1 MQIEVRRFATRAE
14 FDAALADRLE
24 QAIRASAAHS
34 GGGPFPGGFP
44 GTRTTR
50 DGGSQRSPPLAVA
63 GLREVIMLSGGHTPL
78 PAYREVARRRPEHGD
93 GLTLVYSD
101 DRYVPADSEA
111 SNYHSTRPLLDALDL
126 PVSQVVRIRTELP
139 LTEAARDYEQRLR
152 TLLDSGA
159 RIGLALLGLGAD
171 GHTASLFRPEQLQQS
186 QGRLAIAVQRPDGL
200 QGISVTP
207 EFLAHVTEPVFAVAG
222 GGKHDA
228 IAAFIRQDP
237 DLIALRAVAGCPR
250 AELWLERAAE
260 LPAASKSK

>member
-1 MQIEVRRFATRAE
+1 MTGMHIEVRRFATRAE

-24 QAIRASAAHS
+24 QAIRASAPHS
-34 GGGPFPGGFP
+34 GGGSIA
-44 GTRTTR
+44 GTSRAAAA
-50 DGGSQRSPPLAVA
+50 GRS
-63 GLREVIMLSGGHTPL
+63 EVIMLSGGHTPL
-78 PAYREVARRRPEHGD
+78 PAYREVARRRPPHGD

-111 SNYHSTRPLLDALDL
+111 SNYHATRPLLDALEL
-126 PVSQVVRIRTELP
+126 PENRVLRIRTELP
-139 LTEAARDYEQRLR
+139 LAEAARDYEQRLR

-186 QGRLAIAVQRPDGL
+186 RGRLAIAVQRPDGM

-207 EFLAHVTEPVFAVAG
+207 EFLAQVAEPVFAVAG

-228 IAAFIRQDP
+228 IAAFIRQDSE
-237 DLIALRAVAGCPR
+237 LIALRAVAACPR
-250 AELWLERAAE
+250 AELWLEHAAE
-260 LPAASKSK
+260 LAASSSSKSK